1 MSSQN
6 FFSKT
11 KSQNPSSMQ
20 FPGQPK
26 EFPHDAS
33 QSIRN
38 VSDMETGPNT
48 KLEKQGLV
56 HIGTGVNVKGTFED
70 CDTVEIHGSLDGEIQ
85 TRELIIHED
94 GYLTG
99 MATCQIARILGGL
112 DGEIEATELLQIQA
126 TGRLDGKVNYTRL
139 MIEDGGLIT
148 GEVCPS
154 TKPIQQKAA
163 TLTNKTLDVTPA
175 KTSDQDITTGSFVV
189 K

>member
-1 MSSQN
+1 M
-6 FFSKT
+6 
-11 KSQNPSSMQ
+11 
-20 FPGQPK
+20 G
-26 EFPHDAS
+26 
-33 QSIRN
+33 
-38 VSDMETGPNT
+38 TGPNT
-48 KLEKQGLV
+48 KLGTEGLV
-56 HIGTGVNVKGTFED
+56 HIGTGVNVIGTFEA
-70 CDTVEIHGSLDGEIQ
+70 CDIVEIHGSLDGEIQ

-94 GYLTG
+94 GYLAG

-163 TLTNKTLDVTPA
+163 TLTNKALDVTPA
-175 KTSDQDITTGSFVV
+175 KTTNQDITTGSFAV